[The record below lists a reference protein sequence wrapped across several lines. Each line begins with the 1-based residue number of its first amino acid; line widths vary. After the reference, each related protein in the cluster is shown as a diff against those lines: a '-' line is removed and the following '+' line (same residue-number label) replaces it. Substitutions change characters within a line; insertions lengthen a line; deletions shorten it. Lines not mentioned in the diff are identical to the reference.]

1 MDSYSQLMQIYREN
15 VMLMSIGKVLSWDR
29 YTVLPPA
36 AESRRGEQ
44 QALLAQLM
52 HRKLNSRKV
61 GSLLDEL
68 ESSDIYESLTPVQKR
83 NVYLIRIE
91 HEKKTKVPD
100 DLVGRLVKQRAIAN
114 RAREKALASEDWS
127 LFEPEF
133 VKLFS
138 IHCELAE
145 HVVEILDTDN
155 LYDVS
160 IEKFDHGMRTTHIS
174 SAFDELRSSLPQ
186 MIREYSAMCVGNRKD
201 FLSRP
206 VEQRD
211 QIRIVKKL
219 ASFIGYDLSSDEA
232 YGRIGEGI
240 HPVTIGVYND
250 VRILLN
256 YKEDNLFRSCISFL
270 HEAGH
275 SLYNRN
281 INEEWWYLPVG
292 SKCSVTVSEAQA
304 RFTENLIGRSP
315 EFMEYYLPLV
325 NDVTHGVFEDVTP
338 SEFARA
344 VNQVKPEPIRVISD
358 EISYNMHIII
368 RFEIERGLFDGEIEA
383 SEIPQVWSELF
394 EEYLG
399 IEVDNDAIGPLQDIH
414 WGLGMFGY
422 FPTYALGNL
431 VAAQLAEAM
440 TDDIPNWRDEIR
452 EGEASAVMN
461 WMDRNVHK
469 KGCLYDTPELL
480 QQVTGTELSSDSYI
494 NYIDS
499 KFSELYK

>member
-1 MDSYSQLMQIYREN
+1 MQIYREKT
-15 VMLMSIGKVLSWDR
+15 MLMSIRKVLSYDR
-29 YTVLPPA
+29 HTVLPPG
-36 AESRRGEQ
+36 AETQRGEQ
-44 QALLAQLM
+44 QALLAQLI
-52 HRKLNSRKV
+52 HQRLGSRKV
-61 GSLLDEL
+61 GNLLDEL
-68 ESSDIYESLTPVQKR
+68 ESNDMYESLTPVQKR
-83 NVYLIRIE
+83 NVYLMRIE
-91 HEKKTKVPD
+91 HEKETKVPD

-114 RAREKALASEDWS
+114 MAREKALANENWG

-138 IHCELAE
+138 IHCELAK

-160 IEKFDHGMRTTHIS
+160 IENFDHGMRTTHIS
-174 SAFDELRSSLPQ
+174 SVFDELKSSLPQ
-186 MIREYSAMCVGNRKD
+186 MIEEYRALCAGNPTD

-206 VEQRD
+206 VEKKD

-232 YGRIGEGI
+232 FGNIGEGI
-240 HPVTIGVYND
+240 HPVTIGDYND
-250 VRILLN
+250 VRIVLN
-256 YKEDNLFRSCISFL
+256 YKENNLFRSCISFL

-275 SLYNRN
+275 SLYSRN
-281 INEEWWYLPVG
+281 VNEDWWYLPVG
-292 SKCSVTVSEAQA
+292 SNCSVVVNESQA

-338 SEFARA
+338 LEFAQA

-368 RFEIERGLFDGEIEA
+368 RFEIEIGLFDGEIEA
-383 SEIPQVWSELF
+383 SEIPMVWGELF

-431 VAAQLAEAM
+431 VAVQLTETM

-452 EGEASAVMN
+452 QGEASAVVN
-461 WMDRNVHK
+461 WVNRNVHK
-469 KGCLYDTPELL
+469 KGGLYDTPELL
-480 QQVTGTELSSDSYI
+480 QQVTGTGLSSDPYI